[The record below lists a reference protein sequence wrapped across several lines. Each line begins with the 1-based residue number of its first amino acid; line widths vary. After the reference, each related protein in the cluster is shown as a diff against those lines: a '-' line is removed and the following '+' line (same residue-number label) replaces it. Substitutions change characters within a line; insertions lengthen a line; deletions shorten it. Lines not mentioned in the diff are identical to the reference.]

1 MNTGTKGLDL
11 IKAWEG
17 LRLKAYKCT
26 AGYWTIGYGS
36 IKYSKTNTS
45 VKEGDVITKEEAE
58 QELKVDLITF
68 EKIMDAA
75 ITVDLTQNQF
85 DALVSFWFN
94 TGGSNTLAKLINSKA
109 SKEIVYKWW
118 TTHYITSNGKFTQG
132 LVNRRKAEA
141 DLFFS

>member
-1 MNTGTKGLDL
+1 MITGSKGLEL
-11 IKAWEG
+11 IKTWEG

-36 IKYSKTNTS
+36 IKYSKNNTS

-58 QELKVDLITF
+58 QELILDLKLF
-68 EKIMDAA
+68 EKVVNAA
-75 ITVDLTQNQF
+75 ITVELTQNQF

-94 TGGSNTLAKLINSKA
+94 TGGSATLAKLINSKS
-109 SKEIVYKWW
+109 SKENIYKWW
-118 TTHYITSNGKFTQG
+118 TTHYITSNGKPTPG

-141 DLFFS
+141 NLYFS

>member
-1 MNTGTKGLDL
+1 MVTGTKGLEL
-11 IKAWEG
+11 IKLWEG
-17 LRLKAYKCT
+17 LRLKAYLCT

-36 IKYSKTNTS
+36 IKYSNTNTP
-45 VKEGDVITKEEAE
+45 VKKGDIITKEQAEA
-58 QELKVDLITF
+58 ELKVDLQSF

-75 ITVDLTQNQF
+75 ITIDLTQNQF

-109 SKEIVYKWW
+109 DKKDIYRWW
-118 TTHYITSNGKFTQG
+118 TTHYITSNGKPTPG
-132 LVNRRKAEA
+132 LVSRRKAEA